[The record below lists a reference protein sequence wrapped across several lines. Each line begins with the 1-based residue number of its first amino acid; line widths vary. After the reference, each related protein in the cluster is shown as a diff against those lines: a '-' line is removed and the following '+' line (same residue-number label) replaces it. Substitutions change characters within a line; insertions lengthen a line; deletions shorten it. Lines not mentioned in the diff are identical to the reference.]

1 MSVAD
6 IGETA
11 VIQEGDLEEKRI
23 IRKVLEGKIDGV
35 EYKMS
40 ISCSVKVTSD
50 DEIAAE
56 CTKCGMVMKRS
67 KCMRFQM
74 A

>member
-1 MSVAD
+1 
-6 IGETA
+6 
-11 VIQEGDLEEKRI
+11 
-23 IRKVLEGKIDGV
+23 
-35 EYKMS
+35 MS

-50 DEIAAE
+50 DEVAAE